1 MLREEGTDEQR
12 PFLHEGIVFLLRL
25 ELLRVEII
33 LPKSRLTEQSDETI
47 LRQNIILEQ
56 ENSSLLIL
64 GIRVTGLY
72 LDDLAVA

>member
-1 MLREEGTDEQR
+1 MLRDKGTDEQR
-12 PFLHEGIVFLLRL
+12 LFLHEGIVFLLRL

-72 LDDLAVA
+72 LDDLVVA

>member
-72 LDDLAVA
+72 LDDLTVA